1 MNKIVKNLKRKI
13 PFNIDLL
20 YLTKQQLSQLGE
32 VKSKDIYEQN
42 STVFKKDGL
51 FSTEIFGEVGSPERM
66 ERFGY
71 IKTGFEVLHPL
82 IYRHVGKIKSL
93 YTGIIDGKKYAIF
106 DDKINDFVEASKES
120 GKTGLKFFLEYYDKI
135 DFPKGSGSQ
144 ERLQRIEFL
153 KKYKSDKI
161 VYDFWLV
168 IPAGMRDYIVTESG
182 KKMEDAINALY
193 RKLLTIS
200 AVANKFKGYG
210 VEESEY
216 AISVRNKLQEI
227 VNNIYEY
234 IENILDGKEGF
245 IQGKW
250 VKRRLLYGTRN
261 VLTSLPIEVED
272 FRKPNRP
279 GFNHTVVGLFQ
290 YLKAILPIAIHKVRT
305 KFLDNIFTIES
316 YNAYLINKDTLQRE
330 IVTLNE
336 KTRSQW
342 ITDEGIENIINKLIQ
357 DVIKKS
363 PIIINDHYLYLVYD
377 DGKEIIVLN
386 DINNLPSDKDKKY
399 VRPITYA
406 ELFYLAIWDVV
417 DKYPGFTT
425 RYPIT
430 GYGSVYPC
438 KIYLKVTIKG
448 REVTYKGV
456 GTTQPVKLYEYPDF
470 NASFFNSMAVHPTHL
485 SKLGADMDGD
495 KLNVNIVW
503 EEESIEELEHVL
515 NSKSYY
521 VDMTGKINF
530 SASDDISEL
539 CMTTF
544 TE

>member
-1 MNKIVKNLKRKI
+1 MSKGLKPKN
-13 PFNIDLL
+13 PFNIELL

-42 STVFKKDGL
+42 STTFKKDGL
-51 FSTEIFGEVGSPERM
+51 FSTEIFGDVGSIERM

-71 IKTGFEVLHPL
+71 IKTGFEIIHPL
-82 IYRHVGKIKSL
+82 IYRHLNKIKTL
-93 YTGIIDGKKYAIF
+93 YTDIIKGTKYAIF
-106 DDKINDFVEASKES
+106 DENVKDFVPATTEE
-120 GKTGLKFFLEYYDKI
+120 GQTGFKFFLKYYNQIEY
-135 DFPKGSGSQ
+135 PKGSGSEQ
-144 ERLQRIEFL
+144 RLERIKFL
-153 KKYKSDKI
+153 KSYDSDKI

-182 KKMEDAINALY
+182 KKMEDAINAIY

-200 AVANKFKGYG
+200 SVANKFKGYG
-210 VEESEY
+210 IEDSPY

-227 VNNIYEY
+227 VNDIYNY

-261 VLTSLPIEVED
+261 VLTSLPIEVDD
-272 FRKPNRP
+272 FKKPNKP
-279 GFNHTVVGLFQ
+279 GFNHTVVGLYQF
-290 YLKAILPIAIHKVRT
+290 LKAILPKAIHNVRT
-305 KFLDNIFTIES
+305 KFLDNIFSIES

-330 IVTLNE
+330 LVTLTE
-336 KTRSQW
+336 KVRSQW
-342 ITDEGIENIINKLIQ
+342 ITDEGIENTINKLIQ

-386 DINNLPSDKDKKY
+386 SINDLPPDKDKKY

-406 ELFYLAIWDVV
+406 ELFYLAVWDLV
-417 DKYPGFTT
+417 DKTYGFTT

-438 KIYLKVTIKG
+438 KTYLKVSLRG
-448 REVTYKGV
+448 REVIYKGV
-456 GTTQPVKLYEYPDF
+456 GTTQPVKLYEYPNF
-470 NASFFNSMAVHPTHL
+470 KTAFFTSMAVHPTHL

-495 KLNVNIVW
+495 KLNYNAVW
-503 EEESIEELEHVL
+503 EDESTEELEKTL
-515 NSKSYY
+515 NSVSYY
-521 VDMTGKINF
+521 VDMSGKLNF

-539 CMTTF
+539 CMTIF